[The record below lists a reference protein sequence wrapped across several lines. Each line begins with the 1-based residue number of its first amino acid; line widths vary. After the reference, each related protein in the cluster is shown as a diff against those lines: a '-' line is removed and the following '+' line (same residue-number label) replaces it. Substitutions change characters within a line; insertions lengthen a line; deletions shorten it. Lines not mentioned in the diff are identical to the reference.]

1 MDNSYNNSCSGLFVF
16 KRLGGL
22 ALWFIPVM
30 FFASILSR
38 LYYLINSKGGRLTF
52 LLLCVLVG
60 TIFSFYR
67 ICLPWSISTVPYATF
82 LIILGSYLKRFE
94 SKILKPNIIFVLSSS
109 LVVFAISQFF
119 PLDMA
124 WNNILPIGLITFNA
138 VLGTLMLMNFSLI
151 LEQRVQFVSRLLIY
165 IGRETYL
172 ILAFSQVIIMCINKY
187 ASICPF
193 FKYCLLILILIV
205 LAFLKSLMKDFLIK
219 KSAGKF

>member
-16 KRLGGL
+16 KRLGGARSMVYTSHVFCL
-22 ALWFIPVM
+22 NPIWALLFNK
-30 FFASILSR
+30 LQR
-38 LYYLINSKGGRLTF
+38 GKTNF

-82 LIILGSYLKRFE
+82 LIILGS
-94 SKILKPNIIFVLSSS
+94 FVLSSS
-109 LVVFAISQFF
+109 LVVFAIFQFF
-119 PLDMA
+119 PLYMA

-151 LEQRVQFVSRLLIY
+151 LEQRVQFVSILLIY

-172 ILAFSQVIIMCINKY
+172 ILAFSQVIIMGINYYMSVNTVVKY
-187 ASICPF
+187 
-193 FKYCLLILILIV
+193 LLLATILIAIV
-205 LAFLKSLMKDFLIK
+205 YCKRLLVRGFSRVKVLMT
-219 KSAGKF
+219 